1 MNSTAPRSF
10 VVVQNNFLK
19 MCLWGMWLLASA
31 HQSTTAAHSW
41 THAELQRRKWP
52 QLIPFSSFSIQC
64 FCIKGCTTTN
74 HTLSLAPPLGRQDA
88 THFTQVISFPP
99 QREHV
104 RSRWSALSRW
114 ESRDWK
120 RIHGCNNVAEPD
132 GKPRAVWLHSSCP
145 SY

>member
-31 HQSTTAAHSW
+31 HQPTTAAHSW

-74 HTLSLAPPLGRQDA
+74 HTKSYPFSSPSSGQAGCYSLH
-88 THFTQVISFPP
+88 TCHFISSSKRAREKQMICTQ
-99 QREHV
+99 QV
-104 RSRWSALSRW
+104 R
-114 ESRDWK
+114 K
-120 RIHGCNNVAEPD
+120 RIHGCNNRAEPD